1 MSGEKFSSRADARA
15 ASGPYRRQHGQ
26 ETSQVRASWV
36 RAVGPVLPIAVCGA
50 VWIALHATAG
60 RGGTHTLF
68 QVLALADLD
77 AIMILPVLLAV
88 ATVAD
93 RRGRRTATVAALM
106 TAAVVAAMPFL
117 HGDQVSVLTGML
129 PRLAAVAM
137 AAGLGAWVRASPS
150 RDPGR
155 CRAGPGGCHGLSRA
169 RARPSAEGWAWA
181 AAGVRHARRGAVFSG

>member
-36 RAVGPVLPIAVCGA
+36 RAVGPVLPIAVFGA

-68 QVLALADLD
+68 QVLALAEGTIALLLRGRNPVGALAGILVVYALADLD

-93 RRGRRTATVAALM
+93 RRG
-106 TAAVVAAMPFL
+106 
-117 HGDQVSVLTGML
+117 
-129 PRLAAVAM
+129 
-137 AAGLGAWVRASPS
+137 
-150 RDPGR
+150 
-155 CRAGPGGCHGLSRA
+155 
-169 RARPSAEGWAWA
+169 
-181 AAGVRHARRGAVFSG
+181 